1 MKLYGMLKSVVLTL
15 IAVGGGS
22 MLEAENVPAGAPVA
36 PPAAQEKQNPGGGRM
51 RGMRRN
57 ALIWRA
63 FSQLNETERKKM
75 QDLQRS
81 NPEAFAAEMRK
92 LAEQYEKKENA
103 WREKMELLT
112 EKYRKSTDKAERS
125 KIKAEMMKMEKV
137 RFDKRLGDLE
147 KTIAATKQRVA
158 LMEQDLKKR
167 KERSDAIVEAR
178 VEAILSGELPLSG
191 AGPVRPPMMGAP
203 RRGPGAPPM
212 RRGMDMPPPHRR
224 GPHR

>member
-1 MKLYGMLKSVVLTL
+1 MKLYGMLKGVVLTL
-15 IAVGGGS
+15 IAVGSGA
-22 MLEAENVPAGAPVA
+22 LLAAENVPAGAPA
-36 PPAAQEKQNPGGGRM
+36 AQGAAQEKPGPGNGRM

-92 LAEQYEKKENA
+92 LAEQFEKKENS
-103 WREKMELLT
+103 WREKMGLLT

-125 KIKAEMMKMEKV
+125 KIKAEMMKLEKE

-147 KTIAATKQRVA
+147 KTIAATKRRVA
-158 LMEQDLKKR
+158 FMEQELKKR

-178 VEAILSGELPLSG
+178 VDAILSGELPLM
-191 AGPVRPPMMGAP
+191 GPPVMGPP
-203 RRGPGAPPM
+203 RRGPGAPPLH
-212 RRGMDMPPPHRR
+212 RGPGMPPSPHHRR
-224 GPHR
+224 GLHR

>member
-15 IAVGGGS
+15 IAVGGGA
-22 MLEAENVPAGAPVA
+22 LLAAENVPAGAPA
-36 PPAAQEKQNPGGGRM
+36 AQGAAQEKPGPGNGRM

-75 QDLQRS
+75 QELQRS

-178 VEAILSGELPLSG
+178 VEAILSGELPLPG
-191 AGPVRPPMMGAP
+191 AGPVRPPMMGPP